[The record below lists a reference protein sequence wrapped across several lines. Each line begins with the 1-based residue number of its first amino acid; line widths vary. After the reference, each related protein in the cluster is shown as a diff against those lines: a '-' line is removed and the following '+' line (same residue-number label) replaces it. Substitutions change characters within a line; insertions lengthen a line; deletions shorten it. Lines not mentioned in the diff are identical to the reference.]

1 MSEFIITG
9 IGKKIKE
16 IRIDNGRKL
25 TEVAQAADIS
35 KGLLSKI
42 ENGRTVPS
50 LPVLLSII
58 KALKLRPDDFF
69 AALDYE
75 KSQTYIHKSAEQLLP
90 IKKEEENKGYKH
102 YSILDKV
109 FKNFRIE
116 SEIIEVLPGAYRKK
130 LYNNT
135 YQFRHVLEGSLQ
147 FHLNQEVILLKKGD
161 SLLFDGHL
169 EHLPLNETD
178 QSAKMLA
185 MYFYHN
191 K

>member
-16 IRIDNGRKL
+16 IRKENGRKL

-58 KALKLRPDDFF
+58 EALKLRPDDFF

-75 KSQTYIHKSAEQLLP
+75 TPQTYIHKSAEHLVP

-109 FKNFRIE
+109 FKNFTME

-130 LYNNT
+130 MYNDT
-135 YQFRHVLEGSLQ
+135 YQFRHVLEGSVQ
-147 FHLNQEVILLKKGD
+147 FHLNKEVIVLKKGD

-178 QSAKMLA
+178 QPAKMLA